1 MQFTHPIS
9 GIEFDKKIKKIVKM
23 KNIVTLTLLTLVLA
37 GMLNSC
43 KIEIPYTKS
52 VETKYDLDDTKL
64 KGLEFYIMGSI
75 VLSKRESKDDTQLA
89 DGGIVVSA
97 SQNTDQVIF
106 REGTAGLFVKQMPG
120 NKIAVSFEKDDNHY
134 LVFGSTS
141 EKGIYKLQ
149 IDQPNSKGG
158 GKVKYN
164 GEDYDVT
171 RASLD
176 AYITVKLKKSNKNST
191 NQRVAGGRKV

>member
-1 MQFTHPIS
+1 
-9 GIEFDKKIKKIVKM
+9 M
-23 KNIVTLTLLTLVLA
+23 KNVVTLALFALIFTSVF
-37 GMLNSC
+37 NSC
-43 KIEIPYTKS
+43 KIEIPYTKD
-52 VETKYDLDDTKL
+52 VETKYELDDEKL

-75 VLSKRESKDDTQLA
+75 VLSKRVSKDDTQLA

-106 REGTAGLFVKQMPG
+106 REGTAGLFVKQLPG
-120 NKIAVSFEKDDNHY
+120 NKIAVSFEKSDDYY

-149 IDQPNSKGG
+149 VDGTNSKGG
-158 GKVKYN
+158 GKIKYN

-171 RASLD
+171 RTSMD
-176 AYITVKLKKSNKNST
+176 AYITVKLKKSSKNST
-191 NQRVAGGRKV
+191 QQRVAEGRKV